1 MLRESHL
8 HSVDAALLEA
18 RDLLGDDDDLVL
30 LRWPDDE
37 QLRRDLATRDVPRL
51 LLVADGTPPPPSL
64 GLCEDWIRLPLDAS
78 ELLARRAA
86 VLQRATCAEHG
97 PVLDADGLLW
107 WSDRWVAIPPAQVP
121 VVRLLVDRVRR
132 LVRREEL
139 LAAYVERGGS
149 DNPVAF
155 KAVLGRLVKRFAQV
169 GLDLRSLRGR
179 GYLLDVPNTCPL
191 HATSAGA
198 AANT

>member
-1 MLRESHL
+1 MLHESSL
-8 HSVDAALLEA
+8 QSVDTALAEA
-18 RDLLGDDDDLVL
+18 RALVGDDDVVLV
-30 LRWPDDE
+30 RWPDDE
-37 QLRRDLATRDVPRL
+37 ELRRELAARGVPRL
-51 LLVADGTPPPPSL
+51 LVLAEDASAPRSSD
-64 GLCEDWIRLPLDAS
+64 LCEDWVRLPLDHR

-86 VLQRATCAEHG
+86 VLQRATCATHG

-121 VVRLLVDRVRR
+121 LVRLLVDRPRQ

-139 LAAYVERGGS
+139 LDAYVEQGGS

-169 GLDLRSLRGR
+169 DLDLRSLRGR

-191 HATSAGA
+191 HATKTGA
-198 AANT
+198 AADT